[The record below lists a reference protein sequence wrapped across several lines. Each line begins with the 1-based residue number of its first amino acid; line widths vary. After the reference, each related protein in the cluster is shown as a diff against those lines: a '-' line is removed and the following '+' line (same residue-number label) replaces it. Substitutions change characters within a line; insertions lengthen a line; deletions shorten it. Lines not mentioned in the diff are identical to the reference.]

1 MPAERLIV
9 TDVSKRYGQ
18 RAPVIEHFSHTFLP
32 ATTTGLVGPNGAG
45 KTTLLR
51 LLWVLAHPSEGTI
64 RYGDIYIHKQP
75 YAYLAHVGIVHDE
88 DALPLHASAVEFLT
102 FILRHR
108 GQWAADSPAR
118 IDAMLDAVM
127 LDEHRNEPIG
137 TYSTGMRK
145 KTQIAAALVARPA
158 VLLMDEPFRGLD
170 AETCAAVIGLIN
182 DFKVGGGLT
191 ILSSHM
197 QETID
202 ALCDATI
209 EMRKR
214 TPA

>member
-1 MPAERLIV
+1 MPAEPLV
-9 TDVSKRYGQ
+9 VFDVSKRYGQ
-18 RAPVIEHFSHTFLP
+18 RAPVLEHVSHTFLP
-32 ATTTGLVGPNGAG
+32 GTTTGLVGPNGAG

-64 RYGDIYIHKQP
+64 RYGEIDIHKQP

-108 GQWAADSPAR
+108 GQWAADGPAR
-118 IDAMLDAVM
+118 IEAILDAVM
-127 LDEHRNEPIG
+127 LDEHRRETIG

-170 AETCAAVIGLIN
+170 VDTCTAVIGLIN
-182 DFKVGGGLT
+182 DFKAGGGLT
-191 ILSSHM
+191 VLSSHM
-197 QETID
+197 QDTID
-202 ALCDATI
+202 AVCDATI
-209 EMRKR
+209 TLRKR
-214 TPA
+214 APA